1 MFHLTFIGSQ
11 FMQDN
16 PLQLEQKLV
25 QTYLR
30 VQFFR
35 AQSVILNY
43 IKPY

>member
-16 PLQLEQKLV
+16 PLQPEQKLV

-35 AQSVILNY
+35 AQSVLQ
-43 IKPY
+43 PY